1 METINPMAEN
11 VPSSVP
17 PKKKSKKSLAGN
29 RSSSGATL
37 RKGHAWT
44 VGIPGTYTDT
54 DLRRLS
60 GRYICCSGCT
70 SIDYEEGHCHTAKLV
85 AEFIAKNPDLPP
97 PKFVSAATTTIEGA
111 GGLREVLIEKDAVWC
126 ATRTA
131 RGAPTAREL
140 HIRLPFSKF
149 GNPEKLRKWA
159 AAKEQRQKGAKRPRE

>member
-1 METINPMAEN
+1 MEKTRIVEDG
-11 VPSSVP
+11 VSSV
-17 PKKKSKKSLAGN
+17 PKKKSFTGNDSGN
-29 RSSSGATL
+29 RAKI
-37 RKGHAWT
+37 RKGHKWT
-44 VGIPGTYTDT
+44 CGPPGSYTDT
-54 DLRRLS
+54 DLHRLS
-60 GRYICCSGCT
+60 NRYICCSGCT
-70 SIDYEEGHCHTAKLV
+70 LKDFQQGRCHTSKLV

-97 PKFVSAATTTIEGA
+97 PKFVSAATTTIEGK

-159 AAKEQRQKGAKRPRE
+159 AAKEQRQRGTKRPRE